1 MYFLLHGTIT
11 FKNSIYY
18 FLFITKCYQ
27 LLLRLWSWCP
37 LTSEP
42 EVFQMVGNSL
52 FNRFIRADLNST
64 GKQNGALPSAQQMPV
79 DLFSLHNAMKLS
91 QFRRQRGACK
101 LPDTELRGW
110 WSIFSLFF
118 FCCKIETTY
127 KFLRWGRDAVTH
139 FSMPLLWSVGDLLF
153 FFFFFS
159 VNKLKP
165 VCVTVLLQTN
175 STSFTARYQMKPLTP
190 WMLMFCI

>member
-1 MYFLLHGTIT
+1 
-11 FKNSIYY
+11 
-18 FLFITKCYQ
+18 
-27 LLLRLWSWCP
+27 
-37 LTSEP
+37 
-42 EVFQMVGNSL
+42 MVGNSL

-101 LPDTELRGW
+101 LPDTEMRGW

-139 FSMPLLWSVGDLLF
+139 ISISMPLLWSVGDLLF

-175 STSFTARYQMKPLTP
+175 STSFTAYVIKWNLWPRE
-190 WMLMFCI
+190 C

>member
-11 FKNSIYY
+11 FKSFIYY
-18 FLFITKCYQ
+18 FLLTNKCYQ
-27 LLLRLWSWCP
+27 LLMRLWSWCP

-42 EVFQMVGNSL
+42 EVLQMVGNSL

-64 GKQNGALPSAQQMPV
+64 GKQNGALPSMQQMPV
-79 DLFSLHNAMKLS
+79 ELLGLHNAMKLF

-110 WSIFSLFF
+110 WSIRSLFF

-127 KFLRWGRDAVTH
+127 KFSDEVEMQSRVSQCHCSGLWRTK
-139 FSMPLLWSVGDLLF
+139 LLWVFFMLTSLNLSV
-153 FFFFFS
+153 
-159 VNKLKP
+159 
-165 VCVTVLLQTN
+165 
-175 STSFTARYQMKPLTP
+175 
-190 WMLMFCI
+190 